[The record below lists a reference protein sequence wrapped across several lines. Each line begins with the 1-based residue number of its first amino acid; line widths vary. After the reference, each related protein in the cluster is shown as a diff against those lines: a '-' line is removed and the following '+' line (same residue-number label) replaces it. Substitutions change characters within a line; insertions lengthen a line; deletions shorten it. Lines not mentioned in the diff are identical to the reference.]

1 MSLQGRL
8 EDLSLSDLF
17 QIISVSHRTGVLTI
31 SGPGDGRVV
40 FHEGHILY
48 ASVFNQE
55 KLGERLIRKKLIQ
68 EPDLEVALKIQ
79 KSRRVYEPLGTIL
92 AENKAVSPD
101 ILETVIREQVKE
113 VISEL
118 LSWGKGDFRFE
129 EEKKQEKAVS
139 MEQPRE
145 ILLGDGISTEY
156 LLLEGARLQD
166 EEQLEEDDLPASSPL
181 SESTPPKSE
190 NPNRMPDLSLFK
202 ELMASR
208 NLAEVQLMVLRFAGE
223 FLNRVLIF
231 SVQKDQIFGVG
242 QSGFPQPDGGGE
254 TIRKIRIPL
263 RESSVFEEALKMG
276 SYKGILPDCE
286 WNRYLVF
293 QLGGKIPGEVF
304 VSALMG
310 ESGVEAFLYG
320 DDLPE
325 RRGIGSTEEIEVFI
339 QVAGIVLKNMKC
351 NYSGV

>member
-1 MSLQGRL
+1 MT
-8 EDLSLSDLF
+8 
-17 QIISVSHRTGVLTI
+17 V

-40 FHEGHILY
+40 FHEGQILY

-68 EPDLEVALKIQ
+68 EPELEVALRIQ

-101 ILETVIREQVKE
+101 ILETVIREQVRE
-113 VISEL
+113 VVSEL

-129 EEKKQEKAVS
+129 EEKKQGKAIS

-156 LLLEGARLQD
+156 LLLEGARLHD
-166 EEQLEEDDLPASSPL
+166 EEQLEEDELQAPLPASSPL
-181 SESTPPKSE
+181 SEPTPSKSE
-190 NPNRMPDLSLFK
+190 TPNRMPVLAMVK

-208 NLAEVQLMVLRFAGE
+208 SPAEVQLMVLRFAGE
-223 FLNRVLIF
+223 FLNRVLIL

-242 QSGFPQPDGGGE
+242 QSGFSLPNGGGE

-263 RESSVFEEALKMG
+263 RESSVFEQALKMEA
-276 SYKGILPDCE
+276 YKGILPDCE

-293 QLGGKIPGEVF
+293 QLGGKMPGEVF
-304 VSALMG
+304 ASALMG
-310 ESGVEAFLYG
+310 ENGVEAFLYG
-320 DDLPE
+320 DDLPD

-339 QVAGIVLKNMKC
+339 QVAGLVLKNMK
-351 NYSGV
+351 S